1 MINADIGTST
11 SNSYLTLDEVNEY
24 FATRSY
30 SSEWDSI
37 TDKEQFIISATNQ
50 IDWFFEF
57 NGERISDTQ
66 ALQFPR
72 QNCYD
77 YKLDKFVAVDEI
89 PQKIKYA
96 VCELILASLSE
107 DRFQESDLAGLQEVQ
122 VGSLRVKANS
132 AGAWQDKK
140 QPIPE
145 IVYQILS
152 GLSKATVNS
161 MFSRVV
167 RF

>member
-1 MINADIGTST
+1 MANRNHSEEWADID
-11 SNSYLTLDEVNEY
+11 NPEPFL
-24 FATRSY
+24 
-30 SSEWDSI
+30 
-37 TDKEQFIISATNQ
+37 ISATNQ

-57 NGERISDTQ
+57 NGTRTSDTQ

-72 QNCYD
+72 ENCYD
-77 YKLDKFVAVDEI
+77 YKLDKYIASDEI
-89 PQKIKYA
+89 PQKVKYA
-96 VCELILASLSE
+96 VCELILASLTE

-132 AGAWQDKK
+132 AGVWQDKK

-161 MFSRVV
+161 MFSRVI